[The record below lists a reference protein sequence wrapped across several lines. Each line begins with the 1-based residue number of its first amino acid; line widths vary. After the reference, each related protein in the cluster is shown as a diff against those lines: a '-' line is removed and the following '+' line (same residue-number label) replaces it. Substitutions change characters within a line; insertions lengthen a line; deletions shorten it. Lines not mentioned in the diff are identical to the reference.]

1 MVIILH
7 IAEASPVTWIIQLD
21 TQILQQ
27 SRYQNNEHKTKT
39 TEIWVTFMYIRKVS
53 NVFKYTNFGSA
64 HKAGNSIKWQLTTHD
79 WRNPHSNSRVYI
91 MNQILSKS

>member
-27 SRYQNNEHKTKT
+27 SRFQNNEHKTKRK
-39 TEIWVTFMYIRKVS
+39 EIWVTFMYIRKVS
-53 NVFKYTNFGSA
+53 NIFKYTNFESA
-64 HKAGNSIKWQLTTHD
+64 HKDGNSIKRQLMTHEQ
-79 WRNPHSNSRVYI
+79 RNPYSNSRVYI
-91 MNQILSKS
+91 MNQIVPRL

>member
-7 IAEASPVTWIIQLD
+7 NAEASPETWINQLD

-39 TEIWVTFMYIRKVS
+39 KEIWVTFTYMRKFS
-53 NVFKYTNFGSA
+53 NVFKYWNPESA
-64 HKAGNSIKWQLTTHD
+64 HKVGNSIKRQLMTHD
-79 WRNPHSNSRVYI
+79 QKNPYSRVYI
-91 MNQILSKS
+91 MNQIPHRS